1 MKIAQLIFF
10 GFLFILLLFSLTT
23 WMNYRQTERVKE
35 NTEFFQ
41 RSTTMVRQSNR
52 FSRNILNIISSMR
65 AYFLTGERSFI
76 ETFDTTAQENNAII
90 RELTSIAD
98 KTQLPALNRIDA
110 LNRRWSAEFGNILHT
125 ARQNAA
131 TGGDKA
137 LLVLYRSQFPAVV
150 KGNVAEDLQDDIRN
164 FINNE
169 YRRREESRL
178 QLAASIASTRRLSF
192 TLTLVSIVIG
202 LLIAGS
208 VTRIIA
214 TRLQRMVRMADTIA
228 AGNYKAQVEP
238 GRDELGHLAVSLNHM
253 ARTLDT
259 NISELKRKNAELDQF
274 AHIVSHDLKSPLRG
288 IGNVVSWIEEDHESE
303 LSPKVKEYLNLIK
316 GRLERGESLIGGI
329 LSYARVGREEEA
341 PEAVHVGE
349 LLHEIIGNQDLRSGA
364 HVELSPALPLL
375 YTERLPLFQ
384 VFSNLVGNAI
394 KYNDKIQPRI
404 LVYHNEYAEH
414 YEFFV
419 QDNGP
424 GIAPAYHRKVFGIF
438 QTLGERKGVES
449 TGVGLAIVKKILEAR
464 GEQIR
469 LDSETGQGSVFSFTW
484 KKKTHGKSN

>member
-76 ETFDTTAQENNAII
+76 ETFDTTAQENNGII
-90 RELTSIAD
+90 RELSSIAD
-98 KTQLPALNRIDA
+98 ATQRPALDRIDA
-110 LNRRWSAEFGNILHT
+110 LNRRWSAEFGNILRI

-137 LLVLYRSQFPAVV
+137 LLALYRNQFPAVV
-150 KGNVAEDLQDDIRN
+150 KGNVAEDLQDEIRS

-169 YRRREESRL
+169 YRRREESRV
-178 QLAASIASTRRLSF
+178 QLAASITSTGRLSF

-202 LLIAGS
+202 LVIAGS
-208 VTRIIA
+208 VTRIIT
-214 TRLQRMVRMADTIA
+214 TRLLRMVRMADTIA
-228 AGNYKAQVEP
+228 AGNYKVQVDP
-238 GRDELGHLAVSLNHM
+238 GRDELGLLAGSLNHM

-288 IGNVVSWIEEDHESE
+288 IGNVVSWIEEDHDSE
-303 LSPKVKEYLNLIK
+303 LSPKVREYLGLIK

-329 LSYARVGREEEA
+329 LSYARVGREEDA
-341 PEAVHVGE
+341 PEAVSVKE
-349 LLHEIIGNQDLRSGA
+349 LVQEVVSNQDSSRGVRL
-364 HVELSPALPLL
+364 ELSPTLPVVH
-375 YTERLPLFQ
+375 TERLPLFQ

-394 KYNDKIQPRI
+394 KYNDKPDPRV
-404 LVYHNEYAEH
+404 LVYHTEH
-414 YEFFV
+414 NDYYEFFV
-419 QDNGP
+419 QDDGP
-424 GIAPAYHRKVFGIF
+424 GIAHAYHRKVFGIF

-469 LDSETGQGSVFSFTW
+469 LDSEPGRGSVFSFTW
-484 KKKTHGKSN
+484 KKESAWKK